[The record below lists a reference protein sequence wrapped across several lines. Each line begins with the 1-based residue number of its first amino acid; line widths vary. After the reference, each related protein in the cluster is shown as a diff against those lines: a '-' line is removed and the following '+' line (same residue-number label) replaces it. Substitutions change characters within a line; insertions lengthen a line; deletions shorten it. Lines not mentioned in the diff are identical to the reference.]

1 VPRSTNAPASRRR
14 RKKIL
19 KAAKGYIGG
28 RRKLLTAA
36 RQTVSRARL
45 SAYRDRR
52 RKKREFRALWI
63 IRINAACR
71 LNGMSYSHFI
81 QALHAKGLEMDR
93 CALADVAARDPESF
107 AQIVAAVRP

>member
-1 VPRSTNAPASRRR
+1 MPRATNAPASRQR

-19 KAAKGYIGG
+19 KAARGYIGG
-28 RRKLLTAA
+28 RHKLITSA

-71 LNGMSYSHFI
+71 LNGISYSSFI
-81 QALHAKGLEMDR
+81 SALKAKGLEMDR
-93 CALADVAARDPESF
+93 RALADVAARDPQSF
-107 AQIVAAVRP
+107 AQIVASVRS